1 IEGIVSKLAD
11 APYEST
17 RTRSWLK
24 TKCTKRQEFIIVG
37 YTPSK
42 KDFPGFG
49 SLVLG
54 VYERGKLVYSG
65 CVGTGFSI
73 KQRLELQKKLDRL
86 AQPTMPFA
94 SGPEDPGLRQAHWAK
109 PQLVREVE
117 FTEWTAD
124 TVIRHPSFQ

>member
-1 IEGIVSKLAD
+1 MYQAPGICN
-11 APYEST
+11 
-17 RTRSWLK
+17 R
-24 TKCTKRQEFIIVG
+24 G

-54 VYERGKLVYSG
+54 VYEKGKLVYSG
-65 CVGTGFSI
+65 RVGTGFSI

-94 SGPEDPGLRQAHWAK
+94 SVPKDPGLRQAHWPSRSSLAK
-109 PQLVREVE
+109 
-117 FTEWTAD
+117 
-124 TVIRHPSFQ
+124 